1 MISSGF
7 SLGAENL
14 EERVGTP
21 IRPLPSI
28 CQWTELLFLVLV
40 RPRKKFEN
48 VDILIASLKIALVL
62 TIFLK
67 NKRLLKISKFI
78 AELIIPWNGQKFSE
92 ETFWHLWKTWLHW
105 RSRSFRSLGPR
116 TSRTRRSFV
125 SIQQPECYHTAYAAS
140 WEVTSSQPWIVTVK
154 MQSSSNSFHFSV
166 GSYSGPR
173 TSRNPIFNAF
183 V

>member
-21 IRPLPSI
+21 IRPLPV

-78 AELIIPWNGQKFSE
+78 AELIIP
-92 ETFWHLWKTWLHW
+92 
-105 RSRSFRSLGPR
+105 
-116 TSRTRRSFV
+116 
-125 SIQQPECYHTAYAAS
+125 
-140 WEVTSSQPWIVTVK
+140 
-154 MQSSSNSFHFSV
+154 
-166 GSYSGPR
+166 
-173 TSRNPIFNAF
+173 
-183 V
+183 

>member
-1 MISSGF
+1 MTSSGF

-78 AELIIPWNGQKFSE
+78 AELIIP
-92 ETFWHLWKTWLHW
+92 
-105 RSRSFRSLGPR
+105 
-116 TSRTRRSFV
+116 
-125 SIQQPECYHTAYAAS
+125 
-140 WEVTSSQPWIVTVK
+140 
-154 MQSSSNSFHFSV
+154 
-166 GSYSGPR
+166 
-173 TSRNPIFNAF
+173 
-183 V
+183 